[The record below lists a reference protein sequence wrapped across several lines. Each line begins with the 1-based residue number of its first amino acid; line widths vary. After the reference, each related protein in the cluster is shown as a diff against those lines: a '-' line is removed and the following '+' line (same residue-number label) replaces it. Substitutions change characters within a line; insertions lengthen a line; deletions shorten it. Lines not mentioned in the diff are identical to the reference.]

1 MDKKLLE
8 EIKRCILNKDY
19 IIDEMY
25 IEYIMSEV
33 IDRDLTEY
41 IKKVEFNDKKINSF
55 NNLEKLITINH
66 NYILQKGEIPDLA
79 NIISNREKKTGKLKD
94 KNSYNLYNFFVINH
108 EIEHAS
114 QVKLLYSIDPI
125 EHLNEPYTFWRFLL
139 LIREILLE
147 DNSITYLKDIP

>member
-41 IKKVEFNDKKINSF
+41 IKKWIYDKK
-55 NNLEKLITINH
+55 
-66 NYILQKGEIPDLA
+66 
-79 NIISNREKKTGKLKD
+79 
-94 KNSYNLYNFFVINH
+94 
-108 EIEHAS
+108 
-114 QVKLLYSIDPI
+114 
-125 EHLNEPYTFWRFLL
+125 
-139 LIREILLE
+139 
-147 DNSITYLKDIP
+147 

>member
-1 MDKKLLE
+1 MDKKNLE
-8 EIKRCILNKDY
+8 EIKKCILNKDY

-66 NYILQKGEIPDLA
+66 NNILQKGEIPDLA
-79 NIISNREKKTGKLKD
+79 NIISNREKKTGK
-94 KNSYNLYNFFVINH
+94 
-108 EIEHAS
+108 
-114 QVKLLYSIDPI
+114 
-125 EHLNEPYTFWRFLL
+125 
-139 LIREILLE
+139 
-147 DNSITYLKDIP
+147 

>member
-41 IKKVEFNDKKINSF
+41 IKKVEFNDKKI
-55 NNLEKLITINH
+55 KIVIIYTI
-66 NYILQKGEIPDLA
+66 
-79 NIISNREKKTGKLKD
+79 
-94 KNSYNLYNFFVINH
+94 
-108 EIEHAS
+108 
-114 QVKLLYSIDPI
+114 
-125 EHLNEPYTFWRFLL
+125 FLL
-139 LIREILLE
+139 LITR
-147 DNSITYLKDIP
+147 